1 METNTKTSPASD
13 PIDPLPVS
21 PTQDAPTPKR
31 KVLTGFAKVWAIF
44 WIVANLGAACAP
56 ASNLTNPRVGGI
68 YALLMLLSAVVVAGY
83 ILLYNKKPV
92 GLLMILIANILG
104 FFLNFIE
111 VIGYTITVTTG
122 LIMGIIT
129 YFVTRKQVEYLFG
142 KSRSIT

>member
-92 GLLMILIANILG
+92 GLLMILIAPGFHVAKSVKLENLDKTPTLG
-104 FFLNFIE
+104 EITGVLNQ
-111 VIGYTITVTTG
+111 YYMN
-122 LIMGIIT
+122 LQP
-129 YFVTRKQVEYLFG
+129 K
-142 KSRSIT
+142 